1 MMNFAKEKRM
11 KRSAVVSTVL
21 LLAAC
26 VGVTINAAMGDTEK
40 SEVQAV
46 ERAVLDYC
54 EAFYEVKPEYVER
67 SVHRNVDKFGFWR
80 QGDSTDYHR
89 IPMNYEQ
96 LHELAKVW
104 NAKGDQVNADTPKK
118 VEVFDVLDK
127 TASAKLTAQWGID
140 YMLLVK
146 YEGKWMIER
155 VVWQSHPK

>member
-1 MMNFAKEKRM
+1 M

-54 EAFYEVKPEYVER
+54 EAFYDVKPKLVER
-67 SVHRNVDKFGFWR
+67 SVHRDLNKFGFWR
-80 QGDSTDYHR
+80 LNKGDDYRR

-96 LHELAKVW
+96 LVGLANVW
-104 NAKGDQVNADTPKK
+104 NANGDKVTADTPKK